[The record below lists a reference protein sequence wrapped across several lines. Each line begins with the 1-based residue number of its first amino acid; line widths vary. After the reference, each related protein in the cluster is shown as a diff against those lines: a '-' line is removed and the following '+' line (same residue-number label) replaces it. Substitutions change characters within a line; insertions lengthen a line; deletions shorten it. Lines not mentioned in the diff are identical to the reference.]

1 MNVVRVPPG
10 NIGLA
15 TINKSPVIL
24 DTGLHFIVEPTF
36 ELVGVKSVNDDLI
49 EIGPVKIIRVC
60 NRVNGAD
67 GPAKFI
73 CKGSSPFGV
82 LVGDLCQRAELAEI
96 SCQIPPPHATADQ
109 SYARHR
115 YLHL

>member
-49 EIGPVKIIRVC
+49 EIGPVKIIRVQPGMIGLATL
-60 NRVNGAD
+60 NGRPLLLDVGVHFVNDPTFKMYGEDPFKRAD
-67 GPAKFI
+67 
-73 CKGSSPFGV
+73 
-82 LVGDLCQRAELAEI
+82 E
-96 SCQIPPPHATADQ
+96 
-109 SYARHR
+109 R
-115 YLHL
+115 YSRWA

>member
-49 EIGPVKIIRVC
+49 EIGPVKIIRV
-60 NRVNGAD
+60 
-67 GPAKFI
+67 
-73 CKGSSPFGV
+73 
-82 LVGDLCQRAELAEI
+82 
-96 SCQIPPPHATADQ
+96 
-109 SYARHR
+109 
-115 YLHL
+115 